1 MLLAKGNFKIKEK
14 YKGELLQSLPHLQCH
29 VDDVLLVVGGDLDV
43 RVGEADPEKA
53 AGSLKWRTS
62 FGQLNEMAVLD
73 KTDTTSAY

>member
-1 MLLAKGNFKIKEK
+1 M
-14 YKGELLQSLPHLQCH
+14 
-29 VDDVLLVVGGDLDV
+29 LLVVGGDLDV